1 MNYLKLEKFM
11 VIGICDDEK
20 SVVDILEEKVKKYI
34 PNAKVVRF
42 LNGESLL
49 NGFASLD
56 ILLLDIQIPDING
69 MEVSRKIR
77 RTNKNLQII
86 FVTGLEEYVF
96 EAFDV
101 AALHYLV
108 KPIDEKKLACVLKM
122 AQEKLDMIDKNNEKN
137 FNIIVAS
144 NGIHIKIY
152 LKDII
157 YAEVFNR
164 KIVIHTINDDI
175 EYYGKMSDLENMV
188 GEDFFRPHRAY
199 LINMK
204 YVEKYDSNNI
214 YLEKGQVLMAKKNYK
229 NFVKHY
235 MDYSIKE
242 VKNVK

>member
-1 MNYLKLEKFM
+1 M

-56 ILLLDIQIPDING
+56 ILLLDIQMPDING

-122 AQEKLDMIDKNNEKN
+122 AQEKLDMIDTMK
-137 FNIIVAS
+137 
-144 NGIHIKIY
+144 KI
-152 LKDII
+152 
-157 YAEVFNR
+157 
-164 KIVIHTINDDI
+164 
-175 EYYGKMSDLENMV
+175 
-188 GEDFFRPHRAY
+188 
-199 LINMK
+199 LI
-204 YVEKYDSNNI
+204 
-214 YLEKGQVLMAKKNYK
+214 LL
-229 NFVKHY
+229 
-235 MDYSIKE
+235 
-242 VKNVK
+242 

>member
-1 MNYLKLEKFM
+1 
-11 VIGICDDEK
+11 
-20 SVVDILEEKVKKYI
+20 
-34 PNAKVVRF
+34 
-42 LNGESLL
+42 
-49 NGFASLD
+49 
-56 ILLLDIQIPDING
+56 
-69 MEVSRKIR
+69 
-77 RTNKNLQII
+77 
-86 FVTGLEEYVF
+86 
-96 EAFDV
+96 
-101 AALHYLV
+101 
-108 KPIDEKKLACVLKM
+108 M